1 MNQSGNKLDLIKV
14 ANFEVTGKLSCVF
27 VKRHLPQ
34 LDNHV
39 EIWTLEREREG
50 RFIARQVV
58 NKVIKDYI
66 NNKLDFSL

>member
-39 EIWTLEREREG
+39 EIWTLEREGGAFYCKESG
-50 RFIARQVV
+50 KQSH
-58 NKVIKDYI
+58 KGLHK
-66 NNKLDFSL
+66 